1 MRKKTSTIMAWLL
14 AASVTVTSLSAGTV
28 TAYAQEEMPLA
39 EAGTVTESAEEFGDS
54 SDSIADIAEEGN
66 IEAKEKG
73 YTCFIAAIRRSMLE
87 AESISFLKFSSSVLI
102 DHETVTRPSFF
113 SRSIS
118 RTTRSDFVQI
128 RISASLPI
136 SCSRSFLVFPNC
148 SSCGL

>member
-54 SDSIADIAEEGN
+54 SDSIDSIADIAEEGN

-73 YTCFIAAIRRSMLE
+73 ELTALCCVVSP
-87 AESISFLKFSSSVLI
+87 FLCVMKFLNCKAV
-102 DHETVTRPSFF
+102 DCVRNPSGK
-113 SRSIS
+113 
-118 RTTRSDFVQI
+118 I
-128 RISASLPI
+128 RI
-136 SCSRSFLVFPNC
+136 
-148 SSCGL
+148 

>member
-28 TAYAQEEMPLA
+28 TAYAQEKMSLA

-73 YTCFIAAIRRSMLE
+73 ELTALCCVVLP
-87 AESISFLKFSSSVLI
+87 FLCVMKFLNCKAV
-102 DHETVTRPSFF
+102 DCVRNPSGK
-113 SRSIS
+113 
-118 RTTRSDFVQI
+118 I
-128 RISASLPI
+128 RI
-136 SCSRSFLVFPNC
+136 
-148 SSCGL
+148 

>member
-73 YTCFIAAIRRSMLE
+73 ELTALRCVVSP
-87 AESISFLKFSSSVLI
+87 FLCVMKFLNCKAV
-102 DHETVTRPSFF
+102 DCVRNPSGK
-113 SRSIS
+113 
-118 RTTRSDFVQI
+118 I
-128 RISASLPI
+128 RI
-136 SCSRSFLVFPNC
+136 
-148 SSCGL
+148 